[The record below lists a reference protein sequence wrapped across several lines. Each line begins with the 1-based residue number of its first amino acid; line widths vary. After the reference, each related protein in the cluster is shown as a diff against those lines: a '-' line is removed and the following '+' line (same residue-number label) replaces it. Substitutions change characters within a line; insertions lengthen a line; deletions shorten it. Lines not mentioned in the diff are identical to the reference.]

1 MFRKWPPFIHLLS
14 RQQNRGQSSV
24 NKVVLLPLRVKVR
37 REGVFFT
44 RGRPRRRPTLFQQQR
59 GFVGQTPAA
68 AKNTPITACSRH
80 RSLDTTRQTSPSVT
94 RRHVTNHV
102 TCRDTPTQGATV
114 RQPTAAQKTP
124 VLAAARKPQTAVFP
138 PLRRLSSPPSSPPTL
153 HRCRRHASV
162 ADDRPEQRCHTVL
175 TTTTGEP
182 TPVSLLIRTE
192 MDVSSA
198 GINVSSTG
206 IRWRQMASMCEGGG
220 ANKVGR

>member
-1 MFRKWPPFIHLLS
+1 MLFRKWPPFIHLLS

-124 VLAAARKPQTAVFP
+124 VLAAARKPQTAV
-138 PLRRLSSPPSSPPTL
+138 SPSPSPSSPL
-153 HRCRRHASV
+153 HRRRRHCIVV
-162 ADDRPEQRCHTVL
+162 AATPPSPTTVRSRDATL
-175 TTTTGEP
+175 
-182 TPVSLLIRTE
+182 S
-192 MDVSSA
+192 
-198 GINVSSTG
+198 
-206 IRWRQMASMCEGGG
+206 
-220 ANKVGR
+220 